1 MLFKH
6 IYDEKIPLPKTFI
19 NRFFR
24 QYIMAGRKISGGKY
38 HKQCKKQKHSL
49 PGHVRKVKL
58 GEKKTKI
65 LRGLGGTLKTV
76 SLSQNTIN
84 IIKNGKGKKV
94 TIKNVLE
101 TPSNRF
107 LARQNILVK
116 GAIVDTELGKAR
128 ITNRPSQEGTVQ
140 GVLVE

>member
-1 MLFKH
+1 
-6 IYDEKIPLPKTFI
+6 
-19 NRFFR
+19 
-24 QYIMAGRKISGGKY
+24 MAQGRKISGGKY
-38 HKQCKKQKHSL
+38 HKPRKKKL
-49 PGHVRKVKL
+49 YDLAGKVRVVKL

-65 LRGLGGTLKTV
+65 MRGMGGTLKTV

-84 IIKNGKGKKV
+84 ILKNGKGKV
-94 TIKNVLE
+94 TKIKNVVE

-116 GAIVDTELGKAR
+116 GAIVDTDMGKAK

-140 GVLVE
+140 GILVE

>member
-1 MLFKH
+1 M
-6 IYDEKIPLPKTFI
+6 D
-19 NRFFR
+19 R
-24 QYIMAGRKISGGKY
+24 GRKISGGKY
-38 HKQCKKQKHSL
+38 HKKRKKKL
-49 PGHVRKVKL
+49 YERTGNTRIVRL
-58 GEKKTKI
+58 GEQKTKI
-65 LRGLGGTLKTV
+65 MRGRGGIKKKV
-76 SLSQNTIN
+76 SLAHNTIN

-94 TIKNVLE
+94 KIKNVLE

-116 GAIVDTELGKAR
+116 GAIIDTEMGKAR